1 MRRILLLLVAAGL
14 MAGCATLGGKSN
26 TPPSSPKYAPQYPPA
41 WSPIIY
47 PNRGQTSQQEEGD
60 KYQCYTWAKQTSGF
74 DPMAPVQPMGAPPP
88 SSAKAAAGGAVMGGA
103 GGALGGLAI
112 GSLFGQAGKGA
123 AIGAIAGGLIGGMM
137 RKEQVDQQVAAQ
149 EQRTSQQMAAYQE
162 NRNTYNRAF
171 TACMEGKG
179 YTVK

>member
-1 MRRILLLLVAAGL
+1 MD
-14 MAGCATLGGKSN
+14 N
-26 TPPSSPKYAPQYPPA
+26 F
-41 WSPIIY
+41 
-47 PNRGQTSQQEEGD
+47 
-60 KYQCYTWAKQTSGF
+60 QCYGWAKQTSGF
-74 DPMAPVQPMGAPPP
+74 DPMAPVQAAPPP
-88 SSAKAAAGGAVMGGA
+88 TANAAKAAAGGAALGGA

-123 AIGAIAGGLIGGMM
+123 AIGAIAGGLIGGIM
-137 RKEQVDQQVAAQ
+137 RKEQVDREVTAQ
-149 EQRTSQQMAAYQE
+149 EQLANQQAAVYQQ

>member
-1 MRRILLLLVAAGL
+1 MKSIFILFVGVVLIAS
-14 MAGCATLGGKSN
+14 CATLGGQPS
-26 TPPSSPKYAPQYPPA
+26 TPSSPPQYTSQYPPA

-47 PNRGQTSQQEEGD
+47 PNRGQSPQQEEAD
-60 KYQCYTWAKQTSGF
+60 KYQCYNWSKQTSGF
-74 DPMAPVQPMGAPPP
+74 DPMAPVQVASPPSA
-88 SSAKAAAGGAVMGGA
+88 SSAKAAAGGAALGGA

-123 AIGAIAGGLIGGMM
+123 AVGAIAGGLIGGIM
-137 RKEQVDQQVAAQ
+137 RKEQADKETAAQ
-149 EQRTSQQMAAYQE
+149 EQRANQQAANYQQ